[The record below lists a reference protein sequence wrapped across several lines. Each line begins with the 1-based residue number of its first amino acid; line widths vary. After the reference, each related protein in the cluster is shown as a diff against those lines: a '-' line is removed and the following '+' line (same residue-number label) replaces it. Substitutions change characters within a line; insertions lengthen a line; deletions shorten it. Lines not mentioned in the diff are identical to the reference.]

1 MAHPAKKAFRP
12 ALRSWATGLHCWK
25 QFPDASRTGPYFLQV
40 AQRQCG
46 VGVAISPQGCSENAY
61 CPLDGKK
68 LAKLEDSEDPKDR
81 HVDFNIFN
89 RKPSE
94 TNSTQGRRHQG
105 AMPHLG
111 AITLWLDQEI
121 PTRQVA
127 KSLQNHLDLWENLLK
142 TVLTA
147 MFGHKSCLLH
157 PLHCSDCTPL
167 MITLSRNIQEEDFRR
182 GPSPALY
189 RADTEQKFS
198 SSSTNYCHFKSTCP
212 ALIDEIHGNTFYCG
226 TTTVA
231 ELFLAP
237 GAFAR
242 SWILPHLERNQ

>member
-1 MAHPAKKAFRP
+1 MSNWLTLLEAVSRCFQNRP
-12 ALRSWATGLHCWK
+12 VFPSGSSTAVWRRRRYKSAGMQWK
-25 QFPDASRTGPYFLQV
+25 CLLPSGWQ
-40 AQRQCG
+40 
-46 VGVAISPQGCSENAY
+46 
-61 CPLDGKK
+61 KM
-68 LAKLEDSEDPKDR
+68 AKLEDSEDPKDR

-167 MITLSRNIQEEDFRR
+167 MITLSRRR
-182 GPSPALY
+182 ISGVD
-189 RADTEQKFS
+189 RVQHCTEQIPSRNFQVPPLIIAIS
-198 SSSTNYCHFKSTCP
+198 NLL
-212 ALIDEIHGNTFYCG
+212 AL
-226 TTTVA
+226 
-231 ELFLAP
+231 P
-237 GAFAR
+237 
-242 SWILPHLERNQ
+242 W